1 MPWQKQIVN
10 KFKFLIIFFI
20 LGIPLATSWFYYLA
34 HAAYALPY
42 KPYEFSVEPGSSLK
56 KIAVKL
62 AEEKVIPSA
71 WLFLLL
77 SRITEQETA
86 IKAGDYLLNSDISPL
101 RLLEYLV
108 KGDSQ
113 RNEIRFIEGWTFAQI
128 RETLNNHSGIK
139 HDTLHLSEAE
149 IAALLGANQKNLE
162 GLLFPDTYFFMKNS
176 SDLSII
182 KRSYD
187 KMQNH
192 LQVAWS
198 LKKES
203 LPIKNEYEGLIL
215 ASIIEKETGKD
226 SDRELIAAVFINRL
240 RLGMKLQTDP
250 TVIYGL
256 GDKFDG
262 NLRKQDLVTDHAYN
276 TYTRLG
282 LPPTPIAMPGLA
294 SIQAALNPAENNLLY
309 FVAKGNGESHFSK
322 NLKEHNMAVQ
332 KYQKR

>member
-1 MPWQKQIVN
+1 MLWQKQIV
-10 KFKFLIIFFI
+10 KKLKLLIISSI
-20 LGIPLATSWFYYLA
+20 LGILLIISWFYYLA
-34 HAAYALPY
+34 HAAYTLPY
-42 KPYEFSVEPGSSLK
+42 KPYEFSVESGSSLK

-62 AEEKVIPSA
+62 AEENVIPSA

-77 SRITEQETA
+77 SKITEQETA
-86 IKAGDYLLNSDISPL
+86 IKAGDYSLDGDISPL
-101 RLLEYLV
+101 QLLEYLV

-113 RNEIRFIEGWTFAQI
+113 RNEIRFIEGWTFTQI
-128 RETLNNHSGIK
+128 RETLNKHPEIK
-139 HDTLHLSEAE
+139 HDTLHLGEAE
-149 IAALLGANQKNLE
+149 IAVLLGANQKNLE
-162 GLLFPDTYFFMKNS
+162 GLLFPDTYFFMRNS

-187 KMQNH
+187 KMQEH
-192 LQVAWS
+192 LKAAWS
-198 LKKES
+198 SRKES
-203 LPIKNEYEGLIL
+203 LPIKSEYEGLIL

-282 LPPTPIAMPGLA
+282 LPPTPIAVPGLA
-294 SIQAALNPAENNLLY
+294 SIRAAFNPAEDNLLY
-309 FVAKGNGESHFSK
+309 FVAKGNGESYFSK

>member
-10 KFKFLIIFFI
+10 KFRLLIFFFI
-20 LGIPLATSWFYYLA
+20 LVILLTASWFYYLA
-34 HAAYALPY
+34 YAKYVLPY

-62 AEEKVIPSA
+62 AEENVIPSA

-86 IKAGDYLLNSDISPL
+86 IKAGDYLLYKDISPL
-101 RLLEYLV
+101 QLLDYLV

-128 RETLNNHSGIK
+128 RETLNNHPEIR
-139 HDTLHLSEAE
+139 HDTLYLSEAE
-149 IAALLGANQKNLE
+149 IAALLGESQKKLE
-162 GLLFPDTYFFMKNS
+162 GMLFPDTYFFMKNS

-192 LQVAWS
+192 LKTAWLS
-198 LKKES
+198 KKEP
-203 LPIKNEYEGLIL
+203 LPIKSEYEGLIL

-294 SIQAALNPAENNLLY
+294 SIRAVFNPAENNLLY

-332 KYQKR
+332 KYQKQ